1 MKKRLVLVKTV
12 NELVAPY
19 ERIAVA
25 PNAGDSPEGLLRS
38 MEVGLH
44 EMSQP
49 MTALLCLLEY
59 GSSLEVSDEM
69 KQVMTWSTDAIE
81 RLRVTVI
88 AMQQRVQEAGQRR
101 IHELTTELH
110 GRERSFSQSN
120 GDCGE
125 H

>member
-1 MKKRLVLVKTV
+1 MEKRLVIVKTV
-12 NELVAPY
+12 REPTGEQARVESAS
-19 ERIAVA
+19 E
-25 PNAGDSPEGLLRS
+25 AGEPADGFLKR
-38 MEVGLH
+38 MEAGLH
-44 EMSQP
+44 DLSQP

-59 GSSLEVSDEM
+59 GSSLEASDEM
-69 KQVMTWSTDAIE
+69 KQVMSWSTDAME

-88 AMQQRVQEAGQRR
+88 AMQQQVQEEGHRR

-120 GDCGE
+120 GDFGE

>member
-1 MKKRLVLVKTV
+1 MEKRLVIVKTV
-12 NELVAPY
+12 RESMRVR
-19 ERIAVA
+19 ERVGHASQ
-25 PNAGDSPEGLLRS
+25 AGEPSNGLFRS
-38 MEVGLH
+38 MEAGLH
-44 EMSQP
+44 DLSQP

-59 GSSLEVSDEM
+59 GSSLEASDEM
-69 KQVMTWSTDAIE
+69 KQVMSWSTDAME
-81 RLRVTVI
+81 RLRVSVI
-88 AMQQRVQEAGQRR
+88 AMQQSVQDERQRR

>member
-1 MKKRLVLVKTV
+1 MEKRLVIVKSARECMEPR
-12 NELVAPY
+12 EL
-19 ERIAVA
+19 
-25 PNAGDSPEGLLRS
+25 PNGLLQR
-38 MEVGLH
+38 MEAGIHDL
-44 EMSQP
+44 SQP

-59 GSSLEVSDEM
+59 GSSLEASDEM
-69 KQVMTWSTDAIE
+69 KQVMGWSTDAIE

-88 AMQQRVQEAGQRR
+88 AMQQSVQEEGQRR

>member
-1 MKKRLVLVKTV
+1 MEKRLVIVKSV
-12 NELVAPY
+12 RECMEPH
-19 ERIAVA
+19 EA
-25 PNAGDSPEGLLRS
+25 PNGLLQR
-38 MEVGLH
+38 MEAGLH
-44 EMSQP
+44 DLSQP

-59 GSSLEVSDEM
+59 GSSLEASDEM
-69 KQVMTWSTDAIE
+69 KQVMSWSTDAID

-88 AMQQRVQEAGQRR
+88 AMQQSVQEEGQRR
-101 IHELTTELH
+101 IHELTTEQH

>member
-1 MKKRLVLVKTV
+1 VTEKRLVRQATEPREV
-12 NELVAPY
+12 
-19 ERIAVA
+19 
-25 PNAGDSPEGLLRS
+25 PNGLLQK
-38 MEVGLH
+38 MEDGLH
-44 EMSQP
+44 ELSQP

-59 GSSLEVSDEM
+59 GSSLEASDEM
-69 KQVMTWSTDAIE
+69 KQVMSWSTDAME

-88 AMQQRVQEAGQRR
+88 AMQQQVQEEGHRR

-120 GDCGE
+120 GDFGE